1 MDKRVFRRFDSDI
14 VIECGEFNKSTA
26 LEANM
31 INYSDDGMCFSC
43 RVPFKER
50 SCIIFRMRGMPAD
63 FSYPDGAKGPRS
75 ISLAEVCWS
84 KKIKDTQNNNYFAI
98 GAKFIKY

>member
-1 MDKRVFRRFDSDI
+1 MDKRVVKRFDSDI
-14 VIECGEFNKSTA
+14 AIECGEFNKSMA
-26 LEANM
+26 LEAKM

-50 SCIIFRMRGMPAD
+50 SGIIFRMRGIPAD
-63 FSYPDGAKGPRS
+63 FSYPDKAKGPRS

-84 KKIKDTQNNNYFAI
+84 KKTKDSQNYNYYAI
-98 GAKFIKY
+98 GAKYIKY